1 MRFDIYG
8 RYQLEILR
16 EGERWVVY
24 RLDAGR
30 RRPEPDFAIP
40 PSMPADEVII
50 YLDDM
55 LHELARP
62 DSCVRRI
69 D

>member
-8 RYQLEILR
+8 RYQLEVVR
-16 EGERWVVY
+16 ENERWIMY
-24 RLDAGR
+24 RLDHGKRCVTSDFVIPASL
-30 RRPEPDFAIP
+30 RP
-40 PSMPADEVII
+40 DELAT

-62 DSCVRRI
+62 GDIIGRI

>member
-8 RYQLEILR
+8 RYQLEVVR
-16 EGERWVVY
+16 KNGRWVVY
-24 RLDAGR
+24 RLDFAK
-30 RRPEPDFAIP
+30 RRPVSDFAIP
-40 PSMPADEVII
+40 PSMHEDELQV

-55 LHELARP
+55 LHELGRP
-62 DSCVRRI
+62 DSAIRRI